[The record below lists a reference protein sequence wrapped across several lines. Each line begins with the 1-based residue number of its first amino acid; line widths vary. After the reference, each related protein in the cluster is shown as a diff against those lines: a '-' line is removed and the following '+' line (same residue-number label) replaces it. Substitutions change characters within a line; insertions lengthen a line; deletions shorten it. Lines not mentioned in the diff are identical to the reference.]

1 MSAGANIFTRYQVG
15 CERGRERE
23 SGLRWVPVIL
33 SHMTMLG
40 VTPAALAVL

>member
-1 MSAGANIFTRYQVG
+1 MSAGANIFTRYRVE
-15 CERGRERE
+15 CEGGRE

-40 VTPAALAVL
+40 VTPTALAVL